1 MKRLLIALALVG
13 TALAR
18 KPIDFEID
26 SVTVP
31 HLANDP
37 GEKGGSGPKEID
49 SLYYYNEVAY
59 NAIGTP
65 CGSGLTHWAA
75 RFTIDPPHAGKL
87 TEAGVFIYIGDYG
100 PMPTTGTMN
109 VNAGTAT
116 DPGAPLGAGYTFGP
130 VQVDSWQVYDC
141 STEDIQLSPGLEL
154 WVWARQQHN
163 SGQFPAAVDHGP
175 CVVNYG
181 CWLSLDGINWQGLGC
196 GGSYNWNI
204 YAIVDL
210 TGVQEGPAPDRLA
223 LSFSSLNCG
232 QATIEYTIPEDSRV
246 SLKVYDPAGRLKMTL
261 RNGPTRA
268 GRYAALISGLA
279 PGTYTVSLTAGSQS
293 LSERMVVTR

>member
-18 KPIDFEID
+18 KPVEFGTD
-26 SVTVP
+26 S
-31 HLANDP
+31 L
-37 GEKGGSGPKEID
+37 GELSPAPTTKQPSGNPIPPVD

-59 NAIGTP
+59 SAIGLT
-65 CGSGLTHWAA
+65 SGGLLHWAA
-75 RFTIDPPHAGKL
+75 RFQINSSTAGKL
-87 TEAGVFIYIGDYG
+87 MEAGVYIYIGNYG
-100 PMPTTGTMN
+100 PMPYPGFIN
-109 VNAGTAT
+109 VYSGTASN
-116 DPGAPLGAGYTFGP
+116 PGAPLGVGDTFGP
-130 VQVDSWQVYDC
+130 VTTDGWQVYDC
-141 STEDIQLSPGLEL
+141 SHENINISSGVNL
-154 WVWARQQHN
+154 WVWVQQQHN
-163 SGQFPAAVDHGP
+163 QGQYPVGVDHGP

-204 YAIVDL
+204 YAIVDV
-210 TGVQEGPAPDRLA
+210 TGVQEGPVPGGLA
-223 LSFSSLNCG
+223 LSFSTLNCG

-261 RNGPTRA
+261 RDGPTRA

-279 PGTYTVSLTAGSQS
+279 PGTYTVSLKAGSES
-293 LSERMVVTR
+293 LSERMVVAW